1 MLLISATVSSL
12 QAGERSRPSGDT
24 SRGRIGASAPAP
36 QHPDPAVEQYWSDR
50 CVREREFGYTS
61 SANCRHPAYN
71 GSGYGYGYGP
81 GYGYGYGSGDGYGY
95 GYGYGGDRGTVV
107 INRGGTVVIQR
118 PGPPPQHRPDRDDGP
133 PRRGSIGG
141 WGR

>member
-1 MLLISATVSSL
+1 MIKIVWVLLLLLISAVFSSL
-12 QAGERSRPSGDT
+12 QAGERTRPSGDS

-36 QHPDPAVEQYWSDR
+36 QHPDPAVNQYWSDR

-71 GSGYGYGYGP
+71 GSGYGFGP
-81 GYGYGYGSGDGYGY
+81 GYGYGYGSG
-95 GYGYGGDRGTVV
+95 GDPGTVI
-107 INRGGTVVIQR
+107 INRGGTVVIER
-118 PGPPPQHRPDRDDGP
+118 PGHNRPDRPDRDERP